1 MDLTRAY
8 RELQLDPHNTQ
19 QRDAFEALS
28 WKHLL
33 QYAPHHWLQHTSDG
47 TLVLSWAA
55 TTGKG
60 RFKQKHRLYDETLE
74 LVTFEFMRNYARTIW
89 PELDAKRAHLGFRV
103 NLKLKAVRVQTRAT
117 ARTIQCLERDHGV
130 QSTEQMFV
138 VESKIG
144 RRVREFL
151 MELLQSKPVP
161 LDNNDSIQQLLH
173 VVLLGAVPAAGLASI
188 HPETMP
194 AYSPC
199 RHQGCRLVFSSSE
212 ALAYH
217 QHLAHRVASPVA
229 AHEAPVV
236 DLTQDVEK
244 PYVHPLH
251 PSGWI
256 TAPDSFGSRPTPATT
271 VPAEITG
278 ERFPYTHEGC
288 GNVYAWSDALIT
300 HQARDHPEIPQV
312 SASTGPS
319 FQESTSVPYPTDPDE
334 TEGEQYI
341 TGLLCS
347 HAGCQLRFPN
357 WASFEAHAQQ
367 PHSDD
372 EFVSNH
378 SDTYTAD
385 TGKVTPSNNA
395 READSLLQAVDTS
408 LLQDSGIE
416 TSSTK
421 LQEAPVEVAPG
432 TGDTSC
438 WRNISVERVDGLFR
452 HTEFHGYC
460 KEQTEK

>member
-8 RELQLDPHNTQ
+8 RELQLDPNNTQ

-28 WKHLL
+28 WKNLL
-33 QYAPHHWLQHTSDG
+33 QHAPHHWLQHTSDG

-89 PELDAKRAHLGFRV
+89 PELDAKRGHLGFRV

-117 ARTIQCLERDHGV
+117 ARTIQCLERDRGV

-188 HPETMP
+188 LPETMP

-199 RHQGCRLVFSSSE
+199 RQQGCRLVFSSSE

-229 AHEAPVV
+229 PRESSVI
-236 DLTQDVEK
+236 DLTQDVDK

-251 PSGWI
+251 PYGWI
-256 TAPDSFGSRPTPATT
+256 TAPGSFGSRPTPATPL
-271 VPAEITG
+271 PAEITG
-278 ERFPYTHEGC
+278 ERFPCPHEGC
-288 GNVYAWSDALIT
+288 GRVFAWSDALIN
-300 HQARDHPEIPQV
+300 HQARAHEIPQV
-312 SASTGPS
+312 SASTGPY
-319 FQESTSVPYPTDPDE
+319 FQENTNVPCATDSDE

-372 EFVSNH
+372 EYVSNR
-378 SDTYTAD
+378 SDTYAAD
-385 TGKVTPSNNA
+385 TGNVAPFNDA
-395 READSLLQAVDTS
+395 READSLPQAVDTPS
-408 LLQDSGIE
+408 LKNSGIE
-416 TSSTK
+416 TSNTK
-421 LQEAPVEVAPG
+421 LQEVPVK
-432 TGDTSC
+432 
-438 WRNISVERVDGLFR
+438 VES
-452 HTEFHGYC
+452 
-460 KEQTEK
+460 

>member
-1 MDLTRAY
+1 
-8 RELQLDPHNTQ
+8 
-19 QRDAFEALS
+19 
-28 WKHLL
+28 
-33 QYAPHHWLQHTSDG
+33 
-47 TLVLSWAA
+47 
-55 TTGKG
+55 
-60 RFKQKHRLYDETLE
+60 
-74 LVTFEFMRNYARTIW
+74 MRNYARTIW

-103 NLKLKAVRVQTRAT
+103 NLKLKAVKVQAKAT
-117 ARTIQCLERDHGV
+117 ARTIQCLERDRNV

-151 MELLQSKPVP
+151 MELLRSKPVP

-217 QHLAHRVASPVA
+217 QHLAHRVASPA
-229 AHEAPVV
+229 APREAPVV
-236 DLTQDVEK
+236 DLNQDVEK

-256 TAPDSFGSRPTPATT
+256 TAPGSFGSRPTPATT
-271 VPAEITG
+271 GPAEITG
-278 ERFPYTHEGC
+278 ERFPCPHEGC
-288 GNVYAWSDALIT
+288 GRVFAWSDALIT
-300 HQARDHPEIPQV
+300 HQARAHPEISQV
-312 SASTGPS
+312 SASTGPYL
-319 FQESTSVPYPTDPDE
+319 QEDTSVSYPTDSDE
-334 TEGEQYI
+334 TEGEPYI

-347 HAGCQLRFPN
+347 HAGCQLRFSN

-372 EFVSNH
+372 EFVSNR

-385 TGKVTPSNNA
+385 SGKVTPSNDA
-395 READSLLQAVDTS
+395 READSLLQAVDKS
-408 LLQDSGIE
+408 LLQDSGSG
-416 TSSTK
+416 TSDTK
-421 LQEAPVEVAPG
+421 L
-432 TGDTSC
+432 
-438 WRNISVERVDGLFR
+438 
-452 HTEFHGYC
+452 
-460 KEQTEK
+460 